1 MICRPIIS
9 KKYKSSFLSSPST
22 PTSGEILSN
31 YSARSWKLI
40 MPLCKTVV
48 TGNGWVL
55 SFSFVDDFEWGWVD
69 IVFWLVTCLS
79 IRRTVQYFLSY
90 VYTRDEILILF
101 YQMIKEP
108 IEGSN
113 EKVLRIQQK
122 YQMMTSIR
130 KTSKDKIMSW
140 NSNFIHNDF

>member
-1 MICRPIIS
+1 M
-9 KKYKSSFLSSPST
+9 
-22 PTSGEILSN
+22 
-31 YSARSWKLI
+31 
-40 MPLCKTVV
+40 
-48 TGNGWVL
+48 
-55 SFSFVDDFEWGWVD
+55 D

-130 KTSKDKIMSW
+130 KTSKDKIMS
-140 NSNFIHNDF
+140 